1 MWLRRR
7 PRIIMLRCRRC
18 RRSMRVVK
26 GSAIELGRV
35 CNFCVYAEVNGNEE
49 TLVDLGA
56 GR

>member
-7 PRIIMLRCRRC
+7 PRIIVVRCRRC

-26 GSAIELGRV
+26 GSAIALGRV
-35 CNFCVYAEVNGNEE
+35 CNFCVYAEVNGGEE
-49 TLVDLGA
+49 TLVDLGT

>member
-7 PRIIMLRCRRC
+7 PCVIVLRCRRC

-26 GSAIELGRV
+26 GSAIALDRV
-35 CNFCVYAEVNGNEE
+35 CNFCVHADVNGSGG